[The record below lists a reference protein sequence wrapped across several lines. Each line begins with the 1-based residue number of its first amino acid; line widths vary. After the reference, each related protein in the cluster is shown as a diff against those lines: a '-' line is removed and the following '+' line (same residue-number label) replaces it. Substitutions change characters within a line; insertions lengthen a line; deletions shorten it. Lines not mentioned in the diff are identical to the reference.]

1 MLIKKII
8 CEVKKEHA
16 IAFALG
22 QERWKEIKHI
32 DGFVAQYGGW
42 SESEHKAFIMGFWRN
57 RSSYNEFMEKYH
69 DPIYEKTGQS
79 GTIESIDVW
88 IDEKEVDS
96 IKALTKEWL
105 YTEASTICEEWT
117 ITTDQTEGSVL

>member
-8 CEVKKEHA
+8 CEVKKDHA

-42 SESEHKAFIMGFWRN
+42 SESEHKAFIIGFWRS
-57 RSSYNEFMEKYH
+57 RLSYNEFMEKCH
-69 DPIYEKTGQS
+69 DLIYEKTGQG
-79 GTIESIDVW
+79 GTIESIDVL
-88 IDEKEVDS
+88 IDEKEVDN
-96 IKALTKEWL
+96 IKTLTIEWL
-105 YTEASTICEEWT
+105 HNQASTICEEWT
-117 ITTDQTEGSVL
+117 ITTD